1 MIGYLSILEKIK
13 SNNFCIVK
21 LPTEVTI
28 KQGSDIDILTL
39 DKDVLCESILLNIDL
54 KKTHIVKVNKQEDF
68 THIDIIEKGSILF
81 RFDLISSLGGYEN
94 VILKPS
100 FFNAILASKKN
111 KTYTIDGL
119 ELELPSADLYHEALF
134 RYVEFHEYIS
144 ERPDKIKHQDFII
157 NELKKSSDFSLNR
170 FYELFHYYVE
180 IPSKK
185 INFLCK
191 YKKKIE
197 NYFLTLFFYPSA
209 ALRVLRNEGF
219 GSLITKLKRKIR

>member
-1 MIGYLSILEKIK
+1 MIDYLSILEKIK

-39 DKDVLCESILLNIDL
+39 DKDALCESILLNIDL

-68 THIDIIEKGSILF
+68 THIDIIENGSVLF
-81 RFDLISSLGGYEN
+81 RFDLISSLGGYGN

-100 FFNAILASKKN
+100 FFNAILASQKN

-144 ERPDKIKHQDFII
+144 ERPDKIKHQEFII
-157 NELKKSSDFSLNR
+157 NELKENTDFSLTR
-170 FYELFHYYVE
+170 FYELFHYYVD
-180 IPSKK
+180 IPSPK
-185 INFLCK
+185 INFFTK
-191 YKKKIE
+191 FKNKFE
-197 NYFLTLFFYPSA
+197 NFFLILIFYPSA
-209 ALRVLRNEGF
+209 ALRILRNEGV
-219 GSLITKLKRKIR
+219 GSFIKKLKRKIK